1 MSCGRIKLSVGC
13 APAEM
18 RRETRLHVGA
28 SHRRGQLGQQGD
40 VGSGFMWS
48 HKVLC
53 RLAIVW
59 VMVLAGAGCATTLL
73 PVYEPT
79 SAHKLQAMELA
90 RRTALPPSRRTP
102 RAELVAV
109 AERVRQRM
117 WPAGLTVCREVFA
130 TNCPESLASMRVMVW
145 LDEGN
150 INAFAREDGVLGF
163 NGGLIQAAGSDDEI
177 AMVMGHEM
185 AHIML
190 GHNAKQ
196 ASNEG
201 LGVLLGLAL
210 GVGATHELAPYMDG
224 DGLAQVLQ
232 GSVSLFQQA
241 GALAYSPEMELE
253 ADTLSAHIV
262 HEAGYDVNAAK
273 GFLIRT
279 ARIGAAAGPANALG
293 VVGFLGSHPSDDRRL
308 AHWDIVAAK
317 AVSGLRP
324 GW

>member
-1 MSCGRIKLSVGC
+1 MASYAVRERQQTFAAVAKYVKGRNDTVHEYDCDKAQACLESMGDFIKDAIDLDSDVEPWHREYLVSCGRIKLSVGG

-18 RRETRLHVGA
+18 RRETKRHVGA
-28 SHRRGQLGQQGD
+28 SHRRGQLGRQGD

-59 VMVLAGAGCATTLL
+59 VMVFAGAGCATTLL

-90 RRTALPPSRRTP
+90 RRTAMPPSRRTP

-163 NGGLIQAAGSDDEI
+163 NGA
-177 AMVMGHEM
+177 
-185 AHIML
+185 
-190 GHNAKQ
+190 
-196 ASNEG
+196 
-201 LGVLLGLAL
+201 
-210 GVGATHELAPYMDG
+210 
-224 DGLAQVLQ
+224 
-232 GSVSLFQQA
+232 
-241 GALAYSPEMELE
+241 
-253 ADTLSAHIV
+253 
-262 HEAGYDVNAAK
+262 
-273 GFLIRT
+273 
-279 ARIGAAAGPANALG
+279 
-293 VVGFLGSHPSDDRRL
+293 
-308 AHWDIVAAK
+308 
-317 AVSGLRP
+317 
-324 GW
+324 